1 LIAKHSSLLTVFTNL
16 FTYFNTNSNDHRP
29 V

>member
-1 LIAKHSSLLTVFTNL
+1 MLTVFTNL
-16 FTYFNTNSNDHRP
+16 FTHFNPNSNDHPP